1 MVGALGIVT
10 GLACLALGGSA
21 VRPAGPAES
30 LELEGIEPGD
40 TKLVPAVQ
48 AAFELESYR
57 PGERARLVIR
67 HRSKALTM
75 QVFESGPE
83 RVPTL
88 TDTEMSGVSVTR
100 ERPLGRVSGRRVVT
114 LPIRRWESGL
124 YFVRL
129 RAADGRLGFAPFVV
143 APRRLGEHRVAVV
156 LPTLTWQAYNF
167 RDDDGDGKP
176 DTWYAGKQENTV
188 RLGRAVPR
196 SRRAL
201 RLPQPPRI
209 PQLAPLDAP
218 RGRLPLA
225 VGPRAGRVPGRR
237 SRRRTT

>member
-1 MVGALGIVT
+1 MVGALGIGT

-88 TDTEMSGVSVTR
+88 TDTEMNGISVTR

-114 LPIRRWESGL
+114 VPIRRWESGL

-143 APRRLGEHRVAVV
+143 APRHLGEHRVAVV
-156 LPTLTWQAYNF
+156 LSTLTWQAYNF

-188 RLGRAVPR
+188 RLGRAFLDRGVP
-196 SRRAL
+196 
-201 RLPQPPRI
+201 
-209 PQLAPLDAP
+209 
-218 RGRLPLA
+218 
-225 VGPRAGRVPGRR
+225 
-237 SRRRTT
+237 